1 MLHGMPQLSF
11 RQAVERVRKEKG
23 AAFAFL
29 PIADE
34 RAPRKDPGSVGANLF
49 VLTHCAGHEAQ
60 QQQNAEHCVYYVGG
74 LYRTSSLVRE
84 RYRPDQ
90 VPLEA
95 REASYRFLYGFDE
108 TVLNGE
114 LQAIHHELEL
124 RAEAP

>member
-1 MLHGMPQLSF
+1 MPQLSF
-11 RQAVERVRKEKG
+11 QQAVERARKEKG
-23 AAFAFL
+23 AAFAFC

-34 RAPRKDPGSVGANLF
+34 RTPRNNPDSVGANLF
-49 VLTHCAGHEAQ
+49 VVAHCAGHGAQ
-60 QQQNAEHCVYYVGG
+60 PERNPEYYVHYVGG
-74 LYRTSSLVRE
+74 LYRTSSLARE

-114 LQAIHHELEL
+114 LQAIHHELQL
-124 RAEAP
+124 RAEAL